1 MKLKLETKL
10 LSAVGIMP
18 VLADFLEDQDFNQ
31 QMKMVSN
38 DLIASI
44 RRFDNYFMRDADI
57 ELIDQQIQIQL
68 LFREW
73 LKKLED
79 EKFRT
84 TN

>member
-10 LSAVGIMP
+10 LGAVGIMP
-18 VLADFLEDQDFNQ
+18 VLADFLEDQEFNQ

-68 LFREW
+68 LFRQW

-79 EKFRT
+79 EK
-84 TN
+84 

>member
-10 LSAVGIMP
+10 LGSIGIMP

-31 QMKMVSN
+31 QMKMVTN

-57 ELIDQQIQIQL
+57 ELIEQQNNINL
-68 LFREW
+68 AFRQW
-73 LKKLED
+73 LKQLE
-79 EKFRT
+79 E
-84 TN
+84 

>member
-10 LSAVGIMP
+10 LGTIGILP

-44 RRFDNYFMRDADI
+44 RRFDNYFMRDTDI
-57 ELIDQQIQIQL
+57 ELIDQQIQIQIA
-68 LFREW
+68 FRQW

-79 EKFRT
+79 DG
-84 TN
+84 N

>member
-10 LSAVGIMP
+10 LGSIGIIP
-18 VLADFLEDQDFNQ
+18 VLADFLEDQYFNQ
-31 QMKMVSN
+31 QMKMVTN

-68 LFREW
+68 SFRQW
-73 LKKLED
+73 LKQLED
-79 EKFRT
+79 EK
-84 TN
+84 

>member
-10 LSAVGIMP
+10 LGSIGIIP

-31 QMKMVSN
+31 QMKMVTN

-68 LFREW
+68 SFRQW
-73 LKKLED
+73 LKQLED
-79 EKFRT
+79 E
-84 TN
+84 NN

>member
-1 MKLKLETKL
+1 MRLKLETKL
-10 LSAVGIMP
+10 LGAVGIMP

-79 EKFRT
+79 EK
-84 TN
+84 

>member
-10 LSAVGIMP
+10 LGSIGIIP

-31 QMKMVSN
+31 QMKMVTN

-57 ELIDQQIQIQL
+57 ELIEQQNNINL
-68 LFREW
+68 AFRQW
-73 LKKLED
+73 LKQLE
-79 EKFRT
+79 E
-84 TN
+84 

>member
-1 MKLKLETKL
+1 MKLNLETKL
-10 LSAVGIMP
+10 LGAVGIIP

-79 EKFRT
+79 E
-84 TN
+84 NN

>member
-10 LSAVGIMP
+10 LGAVGVMP

-31 QMKMVSN
+31 QMKMIAN
-38 DLIASI
+38 DLIASV

-68 LFREW
+68 SFRQW
-73 LKKLED
+73 LKQLED
-79 EKFRT
+79 EK
-84 TN
+84 N

>member
-10 LSAVGIMP
+10 LGSIGIIP

-31 QMKMVSN
+31 QMKMVTN

-57 ELIDQQIQIQL
+57 ELINQQIQIQL
-68 LFREW
+68 SFRQW
-73 LKKLED
+73 LKQLED
-79 EKFRT
+79 E
-84 TN
+84 NN

>member
-10 LSAVGIMP
+10 LAAVGIMP

-31 QMKMVSN
+31 QMKMVAN

-79 EKFRT
+79 EK
-84 TN
+84 

>member
-10 LSAVGIMP
+10 LAAIGIMP
-18 VLADFLEDQDFNQ
+18 VLADFLEDQEFNQ

-44 RRFDNYFMRDADI
+44 RRFDNFFMRDADI

-68 LFREW
+68 LFRQW

-79 EKFRT
+79 EK
-84 TN
+84 

>member
-10 LSAVGIMP
+10 LGAVGIMP
-18 VLADFLEDQDFNQ
+18 VLADFLEDQEFNQ

-73 LKKLED
+73 LKKLEN
-79 EKFRT
+79 EK
-84 TN
+84 

>member
-10 LSAVGIMP
+10 LGAVGIIP

-79 EKFRT
+79 EK
-84 TN
+84 